1 MGFRFIHT
9 ADWQIGKPFAWAEP
23 DVRSAL
29 TDARFD
35 AIDTI
40 GKMASEHSVTHVLV
54 AGDVFDT
61 EGPDPRTIVQALSR
75 MERHSCRWWLLP
87 GNHDFVRAGGL
98 WDRIEARLPGNV
110 SLIPDAR
117 SHELEDGVWLLPA
130 PLIYRHQNDDP
141 TESFDSMETPGAKL
155 RIGLAHGSI
164 VEFGAQG
171 ETKNQIAPDRAARSA
186 LDYLALGD
194 WHGLLQ
200 VNSRTWYSGTPE
212 VDRFQRDEPGKA
224 LLVALEHGSEPSV
237 TELRT
242 GKYQWLKR
250 EWRVDDFAG
259 FEAKR
264 AQLLEG
270 CDPAATLLRLTLVG
284 ITSLTDRVAMLSALE
299 DDLSHRFRYF
309 SYSATDLVAKP
320 SDDDLTAFAA
330 EGILGAAASRLNAR
344 IQEDGSESPIARKAL
359 ERLFV
364 EHAKVIGS

>member
-1 MGFRFIHT
+1 MFSFIHT
-9 ADWQIGKPFAWAEP
+9 ADWQLGKPFAWAEP
-23 DVRSAL
+23 EVRSAL

-40 GKMASEHSVTHVLV
+40 GQMASEHSVTHIFV

-75 MERHSCRWWLLP
+75 MERHPCKWWLLP

-98 WDRIEARLPGNV
+98 WDRIEARLPSNV
-110 SLIPDAR
+110 NLIPEAQPC
-117 SHELEDGVWLLPA
+117 ELDHGVWLLPA
-130 PLIYRHQNDDP
+130 PLVHRHQNDDP
-141 TESFDSMETPGAKL
+141 TESFDTMETPGAIL

-164 VEFGAQG
+164 VDFGAQG
-171 ETKNQIAPDRAARSA
+171 ETKNQIAPDRAARSG

-212 VDRFQRDEPGKA
+212 VDRFQRDKPGKA
-224 LLVALEHGSEPSV
+224 LLVELEQGGEPIV
-237 TELRT
+237 TEFRT

-250 EWRVDDFAG
+250 DWRVDDFAG
-259 FEAKR
+259 FEAER
-264 AQLLEG
+264 AQLLDE
-270 CDPAATLLRLTLVG
+270 CDPATTLVRMTLTG
-284 ITSLTDRVAMLSALE
+284 ITTLTDRVAMLSALE
-299 DDLSHRFRYF
+299 DDLAHRFRYF

-320 SDDDLTAFAA
+320 SDDDLAAFSA
-330 EGILGAAASRLNAR
+330 EGILGAAASTLNTRA
-344 IQEDGSESPIARKAL
+344 QEEGPESLIARRAL

>member
-1 MGFRFIHT
+1 MFRFIHT
-9 ADWQIGKPFAWAEP
+9 ADWQLGKPYAWAEP
-23 DVRSAL
+23 EVRSAL

-40 GKMASEHSVTHVLV
+40 GKMAREYSVANILV

-75 MERHSCRWWLLP
+75 MERHPCSWWLLP

-110 SLIPDAR
+110 KLIPEAR
-117 SHELEDGVWLLPA
+117 PSELDNGVWLLPA
-130 PLIYRHQNDDP
+130 PLVHRYQDDDP
-141 TESFDSMETPGAKL
+141 TESFDTMETPGAIL

-164 VEFGAQG
+164 VDFGARG
-171 ETKNQIAPDRAARSA
+171 ETKNQIAPDRAARSR

-224 LLVALEHGSEPSV
+224 LLVELEQGAEPIV
-237 TELRT
+237 TEFRT

-250 EWRVDDFAG
+250 DWRVDDFAG
-259 FEAKR
+259 FEAER
-264 AQLLEG
+264 TQLLDG
-270 CDPAATLLRLTLVG
+270 CNPATTLVRMTLTG
-284 ITSLTDRVAMLSALE
+284 ITTLTDRVAMLSAIE
-299 DDLSHRFRYF
+299 DELAHRFRYL

-320 SDDDLTAFAA
+320 SDDDLAAFAA
-330 EGILGAAASRLNAR
+330 EGILGAAASTLNAR
-344 IQEDGSESPIARKAL
+344 IQDDGPESMIARRAL